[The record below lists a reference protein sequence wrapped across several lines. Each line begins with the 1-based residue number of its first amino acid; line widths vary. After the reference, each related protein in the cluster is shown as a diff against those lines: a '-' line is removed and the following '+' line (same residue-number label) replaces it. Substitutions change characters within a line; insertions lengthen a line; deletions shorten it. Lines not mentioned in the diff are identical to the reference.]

1 MKPGTAIHKILQAIE
16 TEPGRMPEQL
26 SKATGLSLTHTHRCC
41 RNLHRMKLIHIG
53 FRSVQV
59 GWQAPHYMP
68 GEGEDAPMLPCRD
81 DRRVIER
88 RTGNKIASSK
98 DMPGHNPIIDPLTA
112 RFLGVRATA

>member
-1 MKPGTAIHKILQAIE
+1 
-16 TEPGRMPEQL
+16 
-26 SKATGLSLTHTHRCC
+26 
-41 RNLHRMKLIHIG
+41 
-53 FRSVQV
+53 
-59 GWQAPHYMP
+59 
-68 GEGEDAPMLPCRD
+68 MLPCRD